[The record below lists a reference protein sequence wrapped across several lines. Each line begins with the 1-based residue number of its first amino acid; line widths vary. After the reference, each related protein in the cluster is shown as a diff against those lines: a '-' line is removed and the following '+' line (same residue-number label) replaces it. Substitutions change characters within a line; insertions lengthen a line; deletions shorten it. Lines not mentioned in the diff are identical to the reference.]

1 MLQTPAQTLSDHR
14 IARATATLF
23 GSNVV
28 ALALQTLQFV
38 LLARLLGVE
47 EFAHVAAANALITIV
62 VPLAGLGY
70 GNVLLMR
77 VATDRTCVRAD
88 LGNAQLAI
96 VLLGVCLV
104 VSVSLMARLI
114 YGPTTDLLLVVLM
127 ASSELVLVRL
137 LVTLGQA
144 YQAIDRVD
152 VTSGLNI
159 GIAACRVAAIVSL
172 TVAEIHDAARWAM
185 VACGLLAA
193 LTCCAFIASARILG
207 PPCIAWQR
215 LWAHRSAAAHFA
227 LGTGAKSLYTDLD
240 KVFLGHFAG
249 AAELGAYT
257 AAYRLTVMSFLP
269 IRSLL
274 DASATHFY
282 RRGAGGIEHSY
293 GFTKRLLKIALPYGA
308 LAALLLVAAAQWT
321 PRILGASFQSAT
333 TVLYALAPLPLIQ
346 AIHYT
351 FSDALTSA
359 GLQQVRSRLQWLTV
373 CVYAVLASILIPV
386 FGWKGAA
393 AVCVVSE
400 SLLAVLVVT
409 TVRTRTRAR

>member
-172 TVAEIHDAARWAM
+172 TVAEIHDAARW
-185 VACGLLAA
+185 
-193 LTCCAFIASARILG
+193 CAFIASARILG

-282 RRGAGGIEHSY
+282 RRGAGGLEHSY